1 MSGNHRTP
9 ILLCSLHHISGERH
23 KKQRKCGNFGENFA
37 WNLHFLVKL
46 WISHN
51 GDYWHWSVVCVL
63 CFTMP
68 LLGSTRPVIVQMVVK
83 NTPYWLLSTMNIY
96 IHTSPNSRVICHDIQ
111 CHDSTCNDIIFHYVM
126 TSYIMMLYEMTSYV
140 VMAYVMTSYV
150 MISYVITSY
159 VMMLYVMALY
169 VMAYCVICHG
179 VICHG
184 ILCHMS
190 LYHMS

>member
-63 CFTMP
+63 CSTMP

-111 CHDSTCNDIIFHYVM
+111 CHDVM
-126 TSYIMMLYEMTSYV
+126 TSYIMLSYIWCY
-140 VMAYVMTSYV
+140 MCWRHLS
-150 MISYVITSY
+150 
-159 VMMLYVMALY
+159 
-169 VMAYCVICHG
+169 
-179 VICHG
+179 
-184 ILCHMS
+184 
-190 LYHMS
+190 YHMSWSYDKTSWLMQDTWCVMHDARCMMLFLTYSMSGQTLLLTASNWTENRWDYH